1 MLHLCIKLTRMKAV
15 ILNRNGKLE
24 DGFAEQP
31 QAKSQEV
38 LIRIKA
44 SGFNPIDYQM
54 LENELERKLISS
66 PILGRELSG
75 IVVDKGS
82 EVTAFNIG
90 DEVYCG
96 SGSMGSNGTYAEYI
110 AVPEAIVSLKP
121 KNISFEQA
129 ASIPSAGLT
138 SLQIFNRLKL
148 HPENTILVTG
158 ATGGVGSFLIKLLLA
173 HNIRQITA
181 TVGSEEN
188 RQILLNMGLKDHQII
203 NYKEEGLIRNILKAN
218 NNQPFEF
225 GIDLV
230 GNYMSEITAEVLK
243 INGMYVDVTALV
255 TKEAHEMLFNKGSL
269 IMNIS
274 NYTYGMIKK
283 YDYYKNSLLEI
294 KKLIENEM
302 IHPPQH
308 KVIGSL
314 SLTTV
319 LQAHSML
326 KNNQAQGH
334 KLIMKH

>member
-1 MLHLCIKLTRMKAV
+1 MKAV
-15 ILNRNGKLE
+15 ILNKNFQLE
-24 DGFAEQP
+24 DGMAEKP
-31 QAKSQEV
+31 PVKSNEV
-38 LIRIKA
+38 LIQIKA

-75 IVVDKGS
+75 IIVDIGP
-82 EVTAFNIG
+82 EATQFTIG

-110 AVPEAIVSLKP
+110 AVPESIVSFKP

-129 ASIPSAGLT
+129 ASIPSVGLT

-148 HPENTILVTG
+148 SPENTVLITG

-173 HNIRQITA
+173 HNIRKIIA
-181 TVGSEEN
+181 TVGSEAK
-188 RQILLNMGLKDHQII
+188 RQILLNMGLESHQII
-203 NYKEEGLIRNILKAN
+203 NYKEENLVENILKAN

-230 GNYMSEITAEVLK
+230 GNYMSEVTAEVLK
-243 INGMYVDVTALV
+243 INGTYADVTALV
-255 TKEAHEMLFNKGSL
+255 TKDAHEILFNKGSL

-274 NYTYGMIKK
+274 NYTYGMVKK
-283 YDYYKNSLLEI
+283 YEYYKSSLLEI
-294 KKLIENEM
+294 KKLIEAGT
-302 IHPPQH
+302 ITPPQH
-308 KVIGSL
+308 KIIGNL
-314 SLTTV
+314 SLETV
-319 LQAHSML
+319 LQAHSVL

>member
-1 MLHLCIKLTRMKAV
+1 MKAV
-15 ILNRNGKLE
+15 ILNKNGNLE
-24 DGFAEQP
+24 DGFTEQP
-31 QAKSQEV
+31 KPKDHEV
-38 LIRIKA
+38 LIQIKA

-75 IVVDKGS
+75 IVVDRGS
-82 EVTAFNIG
+82 EVKEFKIG

-110 AVPEAIVSLKP
+110 AVPEAIVSFKP

-148 HPENTILVTG
+148 NPENTILVTG
-158 ATGGVGSFLIKLLLA
+158 AAGGVGSFLIKLLLA
-173 HNIRQITA
+173 HNIRQVTA

-188 RQILLNMGLKDHQII
+188 RQLLCNLGLKNHQII
-203 NYKEEGLIRNILKAN
+203 NYKDENLIENLLKAN
-218 NNQPFEF
+218 NDQPFEY

-230 GNYMSEITAEVLK
+230 GNYMSEVTANVLK
-243 INGMYVDVTALV
+243 INGTYVDVTALV
-255 TKEAHEMLFNKGSL
+255 NKDAHEVLFNKGTL

-283 YDYYKNSLLEI
+283 YEYYKNSLLEI
-294 KKLIENEM
+294 KKLIENET
-302 IHPPQH
+302 ILPPQH
-308 KVIGSL
+308 KLVGNL
-314 SLTTV
+314 SLNTV
-319 LQAHSML
+319 LQAHSIL
-326 KNNQAQGH
+326 KNNQTQGH

>member
-1 MLHLCIKLTRMKAV
+1 MKAV
-15 ILNRNGKLE
+15 ILNKNGKLE

-31 QAKSQEV
+31 QPKSNEV
-38 LIRIKA
+38 LIQIKA

-82 EVTAFNIG
+82 EVTEFNIG

-110 AVPEAIVSLKP
+110 AVPEAIVSFKP

-129 ASIPSAGLT
+129 AAIPSAGLT

-148 HPENTILVTG
+148 NPENTVLVTG

-173 HNIRQITA
+173 HNIRKITA

-188 RQILLNMGLKDHQII
+188 RQILLKLGLKDYQII
-203 NYKEEGLIRNILKAN
+203 NYKEENLIGNIVKAN
-218 NNQPFEF
+218 NDQPFEY

-230 GNYMSEITAEVLK
+230 GNYMSEVTAEVLK
-243 INGMYVDVTALV
+243 INGTYVDVTALV
-255 TKEAHEMLFNKGSL
+255 TKEAHEALFNKGTL

-274 NYTYGMIKK
+274 NYTYGMVKK
-283 YDYYKNSLLEI
+283 YEYYKNSLLEI
-294 KKLIENEM
+294 KKLIENET
-302 IHPPQH
+302 ISPPQY
-308 KVIGSL
+308 KTVGNL
-314 SLTTV
+314 SLETV
-319 LQAHSML
+319 LQAHSIL

>member
-1 MLHLCIKLTRMKAV
+1 MKAV
-15 ILNRNGKLE
+15 ILNKNGKLE

-31 QAKSQEV
+31 KPKSNEV
-38 LIRIKA
+38 LIQIRA

-82 EVTAFNIG
+82 EVTDFNIG

-96 SGSMGSNGTYAEYI
+96 SGSMGSNGTYTEYI
-110 AVPEAIVSLKP
+110 AVPEAIVSFKP

-129 ASIPSAGLT
+129 AAIPSAGLT

-148 HPENTILVTG
+148 NPENTVLVTG

-173 HNIRQITA
+173 HNIRQITT

-188 RQILLNMGLKDHQII
+188 RQILLRLGLKNHQII
-203 NYKEEGLIRNILKAN
+203 SYKEENLIENILKAN
-218 NNQPFEF
+218 NGQPFEY

-230 GNYMSEITAEVLK
+230 GNSMSEVTAEVLK
-243 INGMYVDVTALV
+243 INGTYVDVTALV
-255 TKEAHEMLFNKGSL
+255 TKDAHEILFNKGSL

-283 YDYYKNSLLEI
+283 YEYYKNSLFQI
-294 KKLIENEM
+294 KKLIENGT
-302 IHPPQH
+302 ILPPQY
-308 KVIGSL
+308 KIVGNL
-314 SLTTV
+314 SLDTV
-319 LQAHSML
+319 LQAHSIL
-326 KNNQAQGH
+326 KNNQTQGH

>member
-1 MLHLCIKLTRMKAV
+1 MKAV
-15 ILNRNGKLE
+15 ILNKNGALE
-24 DGFAEQP
+24 NGLAEQP
-31 QAKSQEV
+31 KPKSNEV
-38 LIRIKA
+38 LIHIKA

-75 IVVDKGS
+75 IVADKGS
-82 EVTAFNIG
+82 DVTEFNIG

-110 AVPEAIVSLKP
+110 VVPEAIVSFKP

-148 HPENTILVTG
+148 NPENTVLITG
-158 ATGGVGSFLIKLLLA
+158 AAGGVGSFLIKLLLA
-173 HNIRQITA
+173 NNIRQIIA

-188 RQILLNMGLKDHQII
+188 RQMLLNLGLKSPQII
-203 NYKEEGLIRNILKAN
+203 NYRDENLIENILKAN
-218 NNQPFEF
+218 NDQPFEY

-230 GNYMSEITAEVLK
+230 GNYMSEVIAEVLK
-243 INGMYVDVTALV
+243 INGTYVDVTALV
-255 TKEAHEMLFNKGSL
+255 TRDAHETLFNKGTM

-274 NYTYGMIKK
+274 NYMYGMVKK
-283 YDYYKNSLLEI
+283 YEYYKNSLLTI
-294 KKLIENEM
+294 KTLIENGT
-302 IHPPQH
+302 ILPPQYRT
-308 KVIGSL
+308 VGNL
-314 SLTTV
+314 SLDTV
-319 LQAHSML
+319 LQAHSIL
-326 KNNQAQGH
+326 KNNQTQGH

>member
-1 MLHLCIKLTRMKAV
+1 MKAV
-15 ILNRNGKLE
+15 ILNKNGKLE
-24 DGFAEQP
+24 DGLSEQP
-31 QAKSQEV
+31 YPGSNDV

-75 IVVDKGS
+75 IVIDKGS

-110 AVPEAIVSLKP
+110 AVPGDIVSFKP
-121 KNISFEQA
+121 RNISFEQA
-129 ASIPSAGLT
+129 AAIPSAGLT

-148 HPENTILVTG
+148 NPENTILVTG
-158 ATGGVGSFLIKLLLA
+158 AAGGVGSFLIKLLLA
-173 HNIRQITA
+173 YNIRKITA

-188 RQILLNMGLKDHQII
+188 RQILLNLGLKSHQII
-203 NYKEEGLIRNILKAN
+203 NYREENLIRNILKAN
-218 NNQPFEF
+218 NEEPFEY

-230 GNYMSEITAEVLK
+230 GNYMSEVTAEVLK
-243 INGMYVDVTALV
+243 INGTYVDVTALV
-255 TKEAHEMLFNKGSL
+255 TKDAHEALFNKGAL

-274 NYTYGMIKK
+274 NYAYGKIKK
-283 YDYYKNSLLEI
+283 YAYYKNSLFEI
-294 KKLIENEM
+294 KKLIENET
-302 IHPPQH
+302 ILPPQY
-308 KVIGSL
+308 KIVGNL
-314 SLTTV
+314 SLDTV
-319 LQAHSML
+319 MQAHSIL
-326 KNNQAQGH
+326 KNNQTQGH

>member
-1 MLHLCIKLTRMKAV
+1 MKAV
-15 ILNRNGKLE
+15 ILNKNGNLE
-24 DGFAEQP
+24 DGFTEKPQP
-31 QAKSQEV
+31 KDHEV
-38 LIRIKA
+38 LIQIKA

-75 IVVDKGS
+75 IIVGKGS
-82 EVTAFNIG
+82 EVTQFNIG

-110 AVPEAIVSLKP
+110 AVPEAIVSFKP

-148 HPENTILVTG
+148 NPENTILVTG
-158 ATGGVGSFLIKLLLA
+158 AAGGVGSFLIKLLLA
-173 HNIRQITA
+173 HNIPQVIT

-188 RQILLNMGLKDHQII
+188 RQMLLNLGLKNHQIV
-203 NYKEEGLIRNILKAN
+203 NYREENLIENILKAN
-218 NNQPFEF
+218 NDQPFEY

-230 GNYMSEITAEVLK
+230 GNYMSEVTAEVLK
-243 INGMYVDVTALV
+243 INGTYVDVTALV
-255 TKEAHEMLFNKGSL
+255 TKDAHETLFNKGTL

-283 YDYYKNSLLEI
+283 YEYYKNSLLTI
-294 KKLIENEM
+294 KELIENEM
-302 IHPPQH
+302 ILPPLH
-308 KVIGSL
+308 KVIGNL
-314 SLTTV
+314 SLDTV
-319 LQAHSML
+319 LQAHSIL
-326 KNNQAQGH
+326 KNNQTQGH

>member
-1 MLHLCIKLTRMKAV
+1 MKAV
-15 ILNRNGKLE
+15 ILNKNGKLE

-31 QAKSQEV
+31 QPKSNEV
-38 LIRIKA
+38 LIQIKA

-82 EVTAFNIG
+82 EVTEFNIG

-110 AVPEAIVSLKP
+110 AVPEAIVSFKP
-121 KNISFEQA
+121 KNILFEQA
-129 ASIPSAGLT
+129 AAIPSAGLT

-148 HPENTILVTG
+148 NPENTVLVTG

-188 RQILLNMGLKDHQII
+188 RQILLKLGLKDYQII
-203 NYKEEGLIRNILKAN
+203 NYKKENLIGNILKAN
-218 NNQPFEF
+218 NDQTFEY

-230 GNYMSEITAEVLK
+230 GNYMSEVTAEVLK
-243 INGMYVDVTALV
+243 INGTYVDVTALV
-255 TKEAHEMLFNKGSL
+255 TKEAHEALFNKGTL

-274 NYTYGMIKK
+274 NYTYGMVKK
-283 YDYYKNSLLEI
+283 YEYYKNSLLEI
-294 KKLIENEM
+294 KELLENEM
-302 IHPPQH
+302 ISPPQY
-308 KVIGSL
+308 KIVGNL
-314 SLTTV
+314 SLETV
-319 LQAHSML
+319 LQAHSIL

>member
-1 MLHLCIKLTRMKAV
+1 MKAV
-15 ILNRNGKLE
+15 ILNKNGKLE

-31 QAKSQEV
+31 QPKSNEV
-38 LIRIKA
+38 LIQIKA

-82 EVTAFNIG
+82 EVTEFNIG

-110 AVPEAIVSLKP
+110 AVPEAIVSFKP

-129 ASIPSAGLT
+129 AAIPSAGLT

-148 HPENTILVTG
+148 NPENTVLVTG

-173 HNIRQITA
+173 HNIRKITA

-188 RQILLNMGLKDHQII
+188 RQILLNLGLKNHQII
-203 NYKEEGLIRNILKAN
+203 NYKEENLIQNIVKAN
-218 NNQPFEF
+218 NNQPFEY

-230 GNYMSEITAEVLK
+230 GNYMSEVTAEVLK
-243 INGMYVDVTALV
+243 INGTYVDVTALV
-255 TKEAHEMLFNKGSL
+255 TKEAHEALFNKGTL
-269 IMNIS
+269 IINIS
-274 NYTYGMIKK
+274 NYTYGMVKK
-283 YDYYKNSLLEI
+283 YEYYKNSLLEI
-294 KKLIENEM
+294 KELLENET
-302 IHPPQH
+302 ISPPQY
-308 KVIGSL
+308 KIVGNL
-314 SLTTV
+314 SLETV
-319 LQAHSML
+319 LQAHSIL

>member
-1 MLHLCIKLTRMKAV
+1 MKAV
-15 ILNRNGKLE
+15 ILNKNGKLE

-31 QAKSQEV
+31 KPKNNEV
-38 LIRIKA
+38 LIQIKA

-75 IVVDKGS
+75 IVVDIGS

-110 AVPEAIVSLKP
+110 AVPEAIVSFKP

-129 ASIPSAGLT
+129 AAIPSAGLT

-148 HPENTILVTG
+148 NPENTVLVTG

-173 HNIRQITA
+173 HNIRKITA

-188 RQILLNMGLKDHQII
+188 RQILLSLGLKNHQII
-203 NYKEEGLIRNILKAN
+203 NYKEENLIQNIVKAN
-218 NNQPFEF
+218 NNQPFEY

-230 GNYMSEITAEVLK
+230 GNYMSEVTAEVLK
-243 INGMYVDVTALV
+243 INGTYVDVTALV
-255 TKEAHEMLFNKGSL
+255 TKDAHETLFNKGTL

-274 NYTYGMIKK
+274 NYTYGMVKK
-283 YDYYKNSLLEI
+283 YEYYKNSLLEI
-294 KKLIENEM
+294 KRLIENET
-302 IHPPQH
+302 ILPPQY
-308 KVIGSL
+308 KTVGNL
-314 SLTTV
+314 SLDTV
-319 LQAHSML
+319 LNAHFLL
-326 KNNQAQGH
+326 KNNQTQGH

>member
-1 MLHLCIKLTRMKAV
+1 MRAV
-15 ILNRNGKLE
+15 ILNKNGKLE

-31 QAKSQEV
+31 KPKNNEV
-38 LIRIKA
+38 LIQIKA

-82 EVTAFNIG
+82 EVTEFNIG

-110 AVPEAIVSLKP
+110 AVPDAIVSFKP

-129 ASIPSAGLT
+129 AAIPSAGLT
-138 SLQIFNRLKL
+138 SLQIYNRLKL
-148 HPENTILVTG
+148 NPDNTVLVTG

-173 HNIRQITA
+173 HNIRQITT
-181 TVGSEEN
+181 TVGSEES
-188 RQILLNMGLKDHQII
+188 RQILLRLGLKDHQII
-203 NYKEEGLIRNILKAN
+203 NYKEKNLIENIVKAN
-218 NNQPFEF
+218 NDKPFEY

-230 GNYMSEITAEVLK
+230 GNSMSEVTAEVLK
-243 INGMYVDVTALV
+243 INGTYVDVTALV
-255 TKEAHEMLFNKGSL
+255 TKDAHEVLFNKGTL

-274 NYTYGMIKK
+274 NYTYGMVKK
-283 YDYYKNSLLEI
+283 YEYYKNSLLEI
-294 KKLIENEM
+294 KKLIENET
-302 IHPPQH
+302 ILPPQY
-308 KVIGSL
+308 KIVGNL
-314 SLTTV
+314 SLDTV
-319 LQAHSML
+319 LQAHSIL
-326 KNNQAQGH
+326 KNNQTQGH

>member
-1 MLHLCIKLTRMKAV
+1 MRAV
-15 ILNRNGKLE
+15 ILNKNGKLE

-31 QAKSQEV
+31 QPKSNEV
-38 LIRIKA
+38 LIQIKA

-82 EVTAFNIG
+82 EVTEFNIG

-110 AVPEAIVSLKP
+110 AVPEAIVSFKP

-129 ASIPSAGLT
+129 AAIPSAGLT
-138 SLQIFNRLKL
+138 SLQIYNRLKL
-148 HPENTILVTG
+148 NPDNTVLVTG

-173 HNIRQITA
+173 HNIRQITT

-188 RQILLNMGLKDHQII
+188 RQILLRLGLKDHQII
-203 NYKEEGLIRNILKAN
+203 NYKEKNLIENIVKAN
-218 NNQPFEF
+218 NDKPFEY

-230 GNYMSEITAEVLK
+230 GNYMSEVTAEVLK
-243 INGMYVDVTALV
+243 INGTYVDVTALV
-255 TKEAHEMLFNKGSL
+255 TKEAHEALFNKGTL

-274 NYTYGMIKK
+274 NYTYGMVKK
-283 YDYYKNSLLEI
+283 YEYYKNSLLEI
-294 KKLIENEM
+294 KKLIENET
-302 IHPPQH
+302 ILPPQY
-308 KVIGSL
+308 KIVGNL
-314 SLTTV
+314 SLDTV
-319 LQAHSML
+319 LQAHSIL
-326 KNNQAQGH
+326 KNNQTQGH